1 MRPSTL
7 CLLTILLGPSLV
19 AAKEPAH
26 LSGSVILVAPTA
38 PKKKR
43 ISRGSRY
50 RQRSSMTDAKASVA
64 TATVSPFADVV
75 VSAHPLSFAATVHP
89 LADPGQ
95 MEQQDVAFKPRVI
108 AITKG
113 SAVQFIN
120 RDKIFHNVFTLAEGA
135 KFDIGRRKTG
145 VVVEETIEVA
155 GEIDLFCDIHPQ
167 MNATILSLDTPYFVA
182 VDPGGRF
189 AMPQLPAGRYEIRVY
204 HPDLKGALRAVE
216 LTAGDSTV
224 VDFSLGN

>member
-1 MRPSTL
+1 MRTFTL
-7 CLLTILLGPSLV
+7 CVSTILLGSCLV
-19 AAKEPAH
+19 AAEEPAR
-26 LSGSVILVAPTA
+26 LSGSVVLVAPTA

-43 ISRGSRY
+43 ISRGNRY
-50 RQRSSMTDAKASVA
+50 RQRSSMTDATASA
-64 TATVSPFADVV
+64 ATVSPFANVF

-95 MEQQDVAFKPRVI
+95 IEQEDVAFKPRVI

-120 RDKIFHNVFTLAEGA
+120 RDKIFHNVFTLTEGA

-145 VVVEETIEVA
+145 VVVEEIIEVA

-189 AMPQLPAGRYEIRVY
+189 AMPPLPPGRYEIRVY
-204 HPDLKGALRAVE
+204 HPDLNGAIRAVE